1 MLMPDFL
8 QELHRAYPTA
18 KIAPGCQEAWL
29 ADQEKFYV
37 AVHIFPKG
45 LASRTVM
52 AKAVEP
58 TYEGAVQKCIDNWR
72 ALYKQQQ
79 EEDAKAVVN

>member
-1 MLMPDFL
+1 
-8 QELHRAYPTA
+8 
-18 KIAPGCQEAWL
+18 
-29 ADQEKFYV
+29 
-37 AVHIFPKG
+37 
-45 LASRTVM
+45 M